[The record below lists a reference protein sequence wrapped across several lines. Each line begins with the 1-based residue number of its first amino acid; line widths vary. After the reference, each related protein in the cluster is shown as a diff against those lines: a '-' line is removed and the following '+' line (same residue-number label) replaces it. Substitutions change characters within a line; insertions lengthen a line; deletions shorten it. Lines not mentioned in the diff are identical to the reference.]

1 MRVSSVAPA
10 VEAKRI
16 AIVTRDQSALPD
28 VERHIAPAFQTHF
41 LSNSDQIPPLLTQAA
56 LDAIVLDLDTAGEHV
71 QEGLAVLE
79 EFRQMSEDLVLVALT
94 RSHGRNVRLKAS
106 ESGADE
112 FFVAPVDFQELRIVL
127 ERALEKR
134 AMEIENRR
142 LHEQIV
148 RKYSFLEMIGG
159 SEPMQ
164 RVYDAVS
171 RVADSNTTVI
181 IRGESGTGKELVARA
196 IVALSPRADRPFISV
211 NCAALPDTLIETELF
226 GHEKGAF
233 TGAVAARSGHIELA
247 HGGTLFLDEIATL
260 PLALQTK
267 LLRVL
272 EERTVTRIG
281 GKTGKK
287 IDFRLITA
295 TNENLEEMVK
305 AGKFR
310 EDLYYRIHVVPIFVP
325 PLRERKEDIP
335 LLVEH
340 FLRVYC
346 AANRMPPKRVER
358 EVMEVLEG
366 NPWKGNVRELEN
378 LVQRLALMSRGM
390 VVTLRDL
397 PQQVLYASTASQES
411 LLIPEEGIDFDEEMA
426 RIEAAYLRAALR
438 RCEGKKVAAARL
450 LRVDRQRIQY
460 LCRKHGIRGDE

>member
-1 MRVSSVAPA
+1 
-10 VEAKRI
+10 VETRRI
-16 AIVTRDQSALPD
+16 AIVTRDESALPD
-28 VERHIAPAFQTHF
+28 VEQFLASAFDTHF
-41 LSNSDQIPPLLTQAA
+41 LQSSDQILPLLTQAA
-56 LDAIVLDLDTAGEHV
+56 LDAIILDIDTVAESM
-71 QEGLAVLE
+71 QDGLAVLGE
-79 EFRQMSEDLVLVALT
+79 LRHMSHDLVLVGLS
-94 RSHGRNVRLKAS
+94 RSHHRNVRLKAG
-106 ESGADE
+106 EAGADE
-112 FFVAPVDFQELRIVL
+112 FFVAPVDFNELRIVL
-127 ERALEKR
+127 ERAIEKR
-134 AMEIENRR
+134 SMEIENRR

-148 RKYSFLEMIGG
+148 RRYSFLEMIGG
-159 SEPMQ
+159 SEAMQ

-196 IVALSPRADRPFISV
+196 IVATSPRAQRPFISV
-211 NCAALPDTLIETELF
+211 NCAALPESLIETELF

-233 TGAVAARSGHIELA
+233 TGAVAARAGHIELA
-247 HGGTLFLDEIATL
+247 HTGTLFLDEIATL
-260 PLALQTK
+260 PLPLQTK

-281 GKTGKK
+281 GKPGKK

-295 TNENLEEMVK
+295 TNEDLEEMVK
-305 AGKFR
+305 GGKFR

-335 LLVEH
+335 LLVEN
-340 FLRVYC
+340 FMRVYC
-346 AANRMPPKRVER
+346 AANGIPPKRIDPEA
-358 EVMEVLEG
+358 MEVLEG

-378 LVQRLALMSRGM
+378 LVQRLALMVHGP
-390 VVTLRDL
+390 VVALRDL
-397 PQQVLYASTASQES
+397 PQQILYSSTASQES
-411 LLIPEEGIDFDEEMA
+411 LLIPEEGLDFDEEMA

-438 RCEGKKVAAARL
+438 RCDGKKVAAARL